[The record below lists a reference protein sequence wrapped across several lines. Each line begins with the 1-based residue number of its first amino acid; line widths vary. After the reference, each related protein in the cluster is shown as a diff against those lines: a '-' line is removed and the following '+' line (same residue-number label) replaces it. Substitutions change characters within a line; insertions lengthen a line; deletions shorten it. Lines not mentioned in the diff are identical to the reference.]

1 MGINIFISHAWDYN
15 TDYYT
20 LENWLDE
27 SLEWR
32 NMSIPKHDAKEA
44 KNDSELEQ
52 MIRNNIKNS
61 SIFLVIGGM
70 YVVQSNRKWISKE
83 IEIAKKYGKYMI
95 VIKPRGNQN
104 MPKILQEEANE
115 IVGWSSKSIINAI
128 KDYENVK

>member
-1 MGINIFISHAWDYN
+1 MGLQYR
-15 TDYYT
+15 
-20 LENWLDE
+20 L
-27 SLEWR
+27 
-32 NMSIPKHDAKEA
+32 SIPNHAAKET
-44 KNDSELEQ
+44 KNDSELEL

-70 YVVQSNRKWISKE
+70 YVAQSNRKWISKE
-83 IEIAKKYGKYMI
+83 IEIAKNYGKYMI

-104 MPKILQEEANE
+104 MPKILQENANE